1 MRRPICLLATL
12 VALPVTAAA
21 QGPAPGEPILL
32 DEIVLTAGITPVA
45 QDGYARAHTVLTAT
59 EIEDRGI
66 ATVQD
71 ALRALPGVSVSGS
84 GASIAQVRIRGAEAN
99 HTLILIDG
107 IEAAGARTNTS

>member
-1 MRRPICLLATL
+1 MRRPISLLATL

-21 QGPAPGEPILL
+21 QGAAPGEPILL

-84 GASIAQVRIRGAEAN
+84 GAKPHSCRYASLITAN
-99 HTLILIDG
+99 VGSPGDG
-107 IEAAGARTNTS
+107 VSPS